1 MRERLLK
8 LLLLCLAAVPATSWA
23 APCQS
28 LTSLSFPHVT
38 ITSAAEV
45 ESGAFTL
52 PENSGVNPA
61 QVQAFSTLPAF
72 CRLTAVSKPSAD
84 SEIAI
89 EVWMPVA
96 ANWNMRFQPVGN
108 GLWGGTV
115 NFAGLA
121 NMLRAGYATAS
132 NDTGHKGAG
141 ASFALGH
148 PEKLADFGYRAFHE
162 MTVIAKASIE
172 TFYGSKPTLSFVD
185 QCGGAGRGV
194 LAEVARYPDSYDVIA
209 AAGLDTE
216 STRHALG
223 QLWVWQAAHK
233 TAASTI
239 PADKLPLLH
248 DAALKTC
255 DAKDG
260 IADGIIADPL
270 HCTVDPGVLQCKGP
284 ETTNCLTAS
293 QVEAARRIYSPVTNS
308 RTGRKLF
315 GPLLP
320 GGELAWGQQT
330 GTEPFGYGTDL
341 FRYLVMKDPSWH
353 PRTRPV
359 DFDRDAALADS
370 PENQVVNVTPDL
382 NAFIDRG
389 GKLLFVGGWADGAIA
404 PASNT
409 DFYEGVVRSAGR
421 KAENA
426 VRLFMVPDM
435 GHCPA
440 AANAQNGYVV
450 DTGGIL
456 EAWHRTGTAPNSVVA
471 RRRVNGSDERE
482 VLVCRYPQVAFYRGS
497 GDPKS
502 AASFVCR

>member
-1 MRERLLK
+1 VRRKLIAI
-8 LLLLCLAAVPATSWA
+8 LLLWFAGVSAVSQGAT
-23 APCQS
+23 CQS
-28 LTSLSFPHVT
+28 LAALSLPHVT
-38 ITSAAEV
+38 ITSASEV
-45 ESGAFTL
+45 AKGGFTA
-52 PENSGVNPA
+52 PEDAGVNAA
-61 QVQAFSTLPAF
+61 QAQAFSTLPAF
-72 CRLTAVSKPSAD
+72 CRVSAVSRPSGD

-89 EVWMPVA
+89 EVWIPLA
-96 ANWNMRFQPVGN
+96 ATWNTRFQPVGN
-108 GLWGGTV
+108 GLWGGAV

-121 NMLRAGYATAS
+121 NMLRIGYATAS

-148 PEKLADFGYRAFHE
+148 PEKLADFGYRAFHD
-162 MTVIAKASIE
+162 MTVVAKAAIE
-172 TFYGSKPTLSFVD
+172 TFYGSKPSLSLVD

-194 LAEVARYPDSYDVIA
+194 LAEVARYPDSYDVVA

-233 TAASTI
+233 TAASAI

-248 DAALKTC
+248 EAAVKAC

-260 IADGIIADPL
+260 IADGIIADPT
-270 HCTVDPGVLQCKGP
+270 HCKVDPAVLQCKGD
-284 ETTNCLTAS
+284 ETANCLTAP
-293 QVEAARRIYSPVTNS
+293 QVEAARTIYSPVTNP

-330 GTEPFGYGTDL
+330 GAEPFGYGTDL

-359 DFDRDAALADS
+359 DFDRDAVLADS
-370 PENQVVNVTPDL
+370 PENQVVDVIPNL

-440 AANAQNGYVV
+440 VANAQNGYFV

-456 EAWHRTGTAPNSVVA
+456 ESWHRTGTPPNSVVA
-471 RRRVNGSDERE
+471 HRRVNGSEGRE
-482 VLVCRYPQVAFYRGS
+482 VLVCRYPQAAFYRGS

-502 AASFVCR
+502 AGSYVCR